1 MRTLLAIALVT
12 VSALTLSVAQEN
24 RWTRA
29 SNPGVTSS
37 SRLAAS
43 SSGIYLLSDKL
54 HFTASQGRSWSP
66 CTGISGT
73 VAGVFTLNVGVTIA
87 VANVGQDSVRL
98 FYSLSGLNWEPLDTL
113 RQTGPAAGIG
123 AVGNEYM
130 VALRDGRVFK
140 RTETAWVALMKAPV
154 TDAQQFITTSSIL
167 VLASTSAIAISTD
180 VGTTWTSVNTAA
192 AKGIANV
199 RELNGQLY
207 VASASGVYSVDR
219 STNALRPIGSDKVGP
234 TVAAEGY
241 LNSLFAVGREAF
253 GSEVRRRLYRFNSAD
268 ATWLAMADTLPG
280 DIATV
285 PDAGFDKGLVD
296 AGRIVFIHATGDTAT
311 SGVYYVDLNVV
322 TSVNDA
328 TPGIASTGTSD
339 VIDTGIPATDET
351 SVTVTDLMGRQL
363 SITTDVQGTVRLRR
377 QDLPRHPIAVT
388 VQSPAGQV
396 SRRLVM
402 P

>member
-12 VSALTLSVAQEN
+12 VSALSLSVAQEN

-29 SNPGVTSS
+29 SNPDVNAS
-37 SRLAAS
+37 SRLAS
-43 SSGIYLLSDKL
+43 SSGGIYLLSNKL
-54 HFTASQGRSWSP
+54 HFTASQGRSWSA

-130 VALRDGRVFK
+130 VALRDGRLFK
-140 RTETAWVALMKAPV
+140 RTETAWVALTKAPV
-154 TDAQQFITTSSIL
+154 TDVEQFITTPSMMIA
-167 VLASTSAIAISTD
+167 ASASAIAISTD
-180 VGTTWTSVNTAA
+180 VGMTWTSVNVAA
-192 AKGIANV
+192 AKGITNV

-207 VASASGVYSVDR
+207 VASASGVFSVDR
-219 STNALRPIGSDKVGP
+219 STNVLRAVGSGTVGP

-241 LNSLFAVGREAF
+241 LSSLFTVGREAF
-253 GSEVRRRLYRFNSAD
+253 GTEVRRRLFRFNSAD

-280 DIATV
+280 DIAKV
-285 PDAGFDKGLVD
+285 SDAGFDKGLVD

-311 SGVYYVDLNVV
+311 SGIYYVDLNVV
-322 TSVNDA
+322 TGVNDA
-328 TPGIASTGTSD
+328 TPGIAPATTSD
-339 VIDTGIPATDET
+339 VIDTGIPATEGT
-351 SVTVTDLMGRQL
+351 QVSVTDLMGRQL
-363 SITTDVQGTVRLRR
+363 PITADLQGTVRLRR
-377 QDLPRHPIAVT
+377 HDLPRQPVTVT
-388 VQSPAGQV
+388 VQSSTGQV

>member
-12 VSALTLSVAQEN
+12 VSALTFSVAQEN

-29 SNPGVTSS
+29 SNPVVTSA
-37 SRLAAS
+37 SRLASS
-43 SSGIYLLSDKL
+43 SSGIYLLNDKL
-54 HFTASQGRSWSP
+54 HFTASQGRTWSP

-73 VAGVFTLNVGVTIA
+73 VSGVFTLNVGVTIA

-98 FYSLSGLNWEPLDTL
+98 FYTLSGLNWEPLDTL

-140 RTETAWVALMKAPV
+140 RTETAWVALTKAPV
-154 TDAQQFITTSSIL
+154 TDAQQFITTSSMM
-167 VLASTSAIAISTD
+167 VVASTSAIAISTD
-180 VGTTWTSVNTAA
+180 VGTTWTSVNVAA
-192 AKGIANV
+192 AKAIANV

-219 STNALRPIGSDKVGP
+219 STNTLRPIGSDKVGP

-280 DIATV
+280 DIAKV

-322 TSVNDA
+322 TSVNEA
-328 TPGIASTGTSD
+328 TPGIAPTGTSD
-339 VIDTGIPATDET
+339 FIDTGIPATDET

-363 SITTDVQGTVRLRR
+363 SITTDVQGTVLLRR
-377 QDLPRHPIAVT
+377 NDLPRHPVAVT
-388 VQSPAGQV
+388 VQSSTGQV